1 MKQKITILLS
11 TILTIIMT
19 LLIPYSAITN
29 SITEKSIKTSI
40 KENLLTGLIYD
51 KNGNKTDIFHTIV
64 KLTGLDEETVEKLM
78 KNDTANKIITDIV
91 NSIYDYK
98 LTNDE
103 NVKYKENDIINIV
116 NNNIDKVLSE
126 IDYNI
131 SKKEREEVIEYTKN
145 NAKSIINTIY
155 STNIGDDT
163 N

>member
-19 LLIPYSAITN
+19 LLIPYSAITY

-64 KLTGLDEETVEKLM
+64 KLTGLDEETVEKIM

>member
-1 MKQKITILLS
+1 
-11 TILTIIMT
+11 
-19 LLIPYSAITN
+19 
-29 SITEKSIKTSI
+29 
-40 KENLLTGLIYD
+40 
-51 KNGNKTDIFHTIV
+51 
-64 KLTGLDEETVEKLM
+64 M

-103 NVKYKENDIINIV
+103 NVKYKEKDIINIV

-126 IDYNI
+126 INYNI

-145 NAKSIINTIY
+145 NAKNIINTIY

-163 N
+163 K